1 VLQESIASRRKFL
14 GGLASHL
21 KTLKKATLPVQTQLN
36 ILHTKRSKQ
45 DSLAELL
52 PAPLYIFY
60 TELLAHKEVFNEA
73 VELEI
78 VGSGKDALTMAK
90 QLASKEAGNVAYDL
104 VAHNSI
110 LQTYFMWIV
119 VGYSF
124 VFQFLTTKITRAI

>member
-1 VLQESIASRRKFL
+1 LLKQREIVETRKKLLLENIANRRKFL

-21 KTLKKATLPVQTQLN
+21 KTLKKATLPVQQQLN

-60 TELLAHKEVFNEA
+60 TELLSHKEVFGEA

-78 VGSGKDALTMAK
+78 VGSGKDALTISK
-90 QLASKEAGNVAYDL
+90 QLAMKEAGNDA
-104 VAHNSI
+104 
-110 LQTYFMWIV
+110 
-119 VGYSF
+119 
-124 VFQFLTTKITRAI
+124 

>member
-1 VLQESIASRRKFL
+1 MLQESIAGRRKFL
-14 GGLASHL
+14 VGLASHL
-21 KTLKKATLPVQTQLN
+21 KTLKKATLPVQQQLA

-60 TELLAHKEVFNEA
+60 TELLAHKEAFGEA

-90 QLASKEAGNVAYDL
+90 QFALREAGNVGYDL
-104 VAHNSI
+104 VVHNSS
-110 LQTYFMWIV
+110 LQN
-119 VGYSF
+119 
-124 VFQFLTTKITRAI
+124 